1 MNKEIQI
8 KILQFLY
15 ENADID
21 VTSEL
26 IIEKTGLSSD
36 DYYRNYKFL
45 LVLKFIKCLITD
57 KLTLYLTPY
66 GLEYLEKSKSNFM
79 EKITNNQTFASTM
92 GAVFG
97 AIIGTNLS
105 KLIDWLMQT
114 LHNYH

>member
-45 LVLKFIKCLITD
+45 PLKI
-57 KLTLYLTPY
+57 
-66 GLEYLEKSKSNFM
+66 N
-79 EKITNNQTFASTM
+79 
-92 GAVFG
+92 
-97 AIIGTNLS
+97 
-105 KLIDWLMQT
+105 W
-114 LHNYH
+114 